1 MEQATHIGHD
11 LEILALRL
19 LQMLDL
25 GLLKSDLLTQRVD
38 DAFREN
44 LHGLV
49 GRVGGDAVDIGL
61 GFPAVRPRADQ
72 SADAATAEE
81 RENQRAPK
89 LGA

>member
-1 MEQATHIGHD
+1 
-11 LEILALRL
+11 
-19 LQMLDL
+19 MLDL